1 MPTYQTVEF
10 VSRSAAVYRDG
21 HADTIV
27 ISIHS
32 SFDEPARLQDG
43 WKDKLV
49 LGFDNVEAISHRLV
63 RFGRTDAESVIAFL
77 QKHEQSATHVLVHCD
92 EGTSRSP
99 AIARFVAETYGLP
112 LPAVK
117 THNRWVYEAL
127 GRVFERQQTYQR
139 S

>member
-1 MPTYQTVEF
+1 MSTLQSVEF
-10 VSRSAAVYRDG
+10 VSRSAAAYRNG
-21 HADTIV
+21 QADTIV

-49 LGFDNVEAISHRLV
+49 LGFDNVEAITHRFV
-63 RFGRTDAESVIAFL
+63 RFGRTDAEAVITFL
-77 QKHEQSATHVLVHCD
+77 QNHDQSARHVLVHCD

-99 AIARFVAETYGLP
+99 AIARFVAETYGLS
-112 LPAVK
+112 LPTLK

-127 GRVFERQQTYQR
+127 GRVLEQRQAYQR

>member
-1 MPTYQTVEF
+1 MPTLQSVEF
-10 VSRSAAVYRDG
+10 VSRSEAVYRNG

-32 SFDEPARLQDG
+32 SFDAPARLQEG

-49 LGFDNVEAISHRLV
+49 LGFDNVEAITHRLV
-63 RFGRTDAESVIAFL
+63 RFGRTDAEAVISFL
-77 QKHEQSATHVLVHCD
+77 QKHDQSARHVLVHCD

-112 LPAVK
+112 LPALK

-127 GRVFERQQTYQR
+127 SRIFEQQQ
-139 S
+139 SC